1 VSRDVDAN
9 AVTAFVVREARP
21 EEYAALGRITVD
33 AYREAGETAD
43 DYFPELADVAGRAA
57 LVPVLAAVE
66 DDTGRLLGT
75 ATYVPGPG
83 PFHEGDF
90 GDTASMRMLA
100 VALDAQGRGV
110 GRALVVECIERA
122 RRSGRGGLS
131 LYTRPFMM
139 AAHRLYESLGFR
151 RVTELDWEF
160 DPGEWL
166 WAYRLDL

>member
-1 VSRDVDAN
+1 MGEAE
-9 AVTAFVVREARP
+9 ATAAPAFVVREAQP
-21 EEYAALGRITVD
+21 DEFAALGRITVE
-33 AYREAGETAD
+33 AYRAAGETED
-43 DYFPELADVAGRAA
+43 DYFPELEDVAGRAA

-66 DDTGRLLGT
+66 EGTGRLLGT

-100 VALDAQGRGV
+100 VALDAQARGV
-110 GRALVVECIERA
+110 GRALVLACIDRA
-122 RRSGRGGLS
+122 RQAGRQGLS
-131 LYTRPFMM
+131 LYTRPFMA

-151 RVTELDWEF
+151 RVHELDWEF

-166 WAYRLDL
+166 WAYQLDL